1 MICVEC
7 GCPIRTLYDKYKGD
21 YIKLTV
27 CEECHK
33 VADIYVEY
41 DKVLLFIDLMLLKP
55 QAYRHAVYNR
65 LVSLPENVSEEL
77 SKREAIVMDA
87 SNIDSDKNDIS
98 ENDSPFKYITLIFKR
113 YSSSLRLLLLMIL
126 FEVYLTW
133 AYEEKNYFELNSKA
147 SPMGHSSTSMIT
159 KLILDHP
166 VIMYQYS
173 FFLFKAIIE
182 ILIFNIVSQTL
193 IHRFTGFGRPQ
204 TVTFRYPAPIIA
216 NPSRPSSPRPAS
228 PRSGDQNNNDANKR
242 LNGYGDYSNNNL
254 NSEMKNGI
262 TVDKENSD
270 IDENILKANPDSSNG
285 VHLQI
290 SGSSTTL
297 NGSFVSEETI
307 IPTIQIP
314 LSRTPSNTSIFSINV
329 IEREIHYPSEY
340 FIAVLST
347 SILLSN
353 IIKLFPIIMLIW
365 PYDNT
370 LILNST
376 KAIIQIIHVIVL
388 IETLHTVIPQ
398 DQLQLNSVIENE
410 NNSFSID
417 DRISDFSKN
426 SDSLSLYSIITI
438 IVIIGNLLK
447 FLVTNLCLAF
457 VVSHFFKISFIDLFI
472 NECTT
477 SLKKL
482 NVFYELSKMS

>member
-65 LVSLPENVSEEL
+65 LVSPPENVPEEL
-77 SKREAIVMDA
+77 GKREGIVMDA
-87 SNIDSDKNDIS
+87 SHNDSNKNDFS
-98 ENDSPFKYITLIFKR
+98 ENDSSFKYITLIFRR

-133 AYEEKNYFELNSKA
+133 AHEEKNYFELNSKA
-147 SPMGHSSTSMIT
+147 SPIGYSSTSMMT

-173 FFLFKAIIE
+173 FFLFKAIVE
-182 ILIFNIVSQTL
+182 ILVFNIVSQTL
-193 IHRFTGFGRPQ
+193 VYKFTGFGRPQ

-216 NPSRPSSPRPAS
+216 NPSGPSSPKTTS
-228 PRSGDQNNNDANKR
+228 LRSGDQNNNDANKR
-242 LNGYGDYSNNNL
+242 LNGHGDYGYNNL
-254 NSEMKNGI
+254 DSEMKNRMTG
-262 TVDKENSD
+262 DKENSD
-270 IDENILKANPDSSNG
+270 IDENDLNGSSDSSN
-285 VHLQI
+285 VAHLQI
-290 SGSSTTL
+290 SESPTTL

-307 IPTIQIP
+307 NPTTVP
-314 LSRTPSNTSIFSINV
+314 LSRTSSNTSVFSINV

-410 NNSFSID
+410 NNSVSID
-417 DRISDFSKN
+417 GRISNSSKN
-426 SDSLSLYSIITI
+426 QESLSLYWIITI
-438 IVIIGNLLK
+438 IVIIGNLFK
-447 FLVTNLCLAF
+447 FFVTYACLAF
-457 VVSHFFKISFIDLFI
+457 VVSHFSKVSFMDLFI